1 MAVSEPDAAF
11 TVKPIDPAT
20 TAPDRAHEPRP
31 EQGRQA
37 EGKGQGQAFLPAQ
50 EAQGHAVTAG
60 ARTSRRAAEPKRQG
74 QAQPHAG
81 LSGAQDELA
90 EQDAYFDGLK
100 PAGSGAA
107 ETAEPMRFIT
117 LEEAASMW
125 DTDYTVKR
133 LLPPRGVVLLYGEPA
148 CGKSFSIF
156 SAAVHISEGW
166 PLGNHRVR
174 KKPVYYLALE
184 GSGGLGKR
192 IRAFNAWAQKESK
205 PPLQGVFLFW
215 THGFALNKWAEC
227 QSLCDT
233 INGAGHSGAVVII
246 DTLSQSTL
254 GLDENSSDMAVAIGN
269 ATKIADTIGGLVVLV
284 HHVGKDA
291 TRGPRGHSSL
301 VGNVDGAIQAAK
313 ASKGHGVEWT
323 VKKSKDEAEGH
334 VVGFKLLVFEVG
346 TDTDGDIVTSCAAE
360 PCQTEKPEAAQGSA
374 LSGILK
380 RGSAEDRCLQTF
392 VLAVHEVKTEEVPL
406 EAWRKVYYAKSTAE
420 PDSKRALFNRERGN
434 LVKLGVLSVD
444 NDVYSITPRYRRLL
458 QAETAEGFSETAKPK
473 PKQGSVTSVTPF

>member
-11 TVKPIDPAT
+11 TVEPIDPAT
-20 TAPDRAHEPRP
+20 TAPDKAPERGP

-37 EGKGQGQAFLPAQ
+37 EGKGQGQASFPAKA
-50 EAQGHAVTAG
+50 AQGHAVKAG
-60 ARTSRRAAEPKRQG
+60 ARTSRRATEPKRQG
-74 QAQPHAG
+74 QAQSHAG
-81 LSGAQDELA
+81 LSGAQDGLA
-90 EQDAYFDGLK
+90 EQDAYFARLK

-166 PLGNHRVR
+166 PLGDHRVR

-192 IRAFNAWAQKESK
+192 IRAFNSWAQKESK

-291 TRGPRGHSSL
+291 AKGPRGHSSL

-313 ASKGHGVEWT
+313 ASNGHGVQWT

-334 VVGFKLLVFEVG
+334 VVGFKLQVFEVG

-360 PCQTEKPEAAQGSA
+360 PCKPEKAKGSA
-374 LSGILK
+374 VAEVIKPNSEADRGLKAFLLALHDAKTDGIHI
-380 RGSAEDRCLQTF
+380 ED
-392 VLAVHEVKTEEVPL
+392 
-406 EAWRKVYYAKSTAE
+406 WRKVYYAKSTA
-420 PDSKRALFNRERGN
+420 DSPNTKRNGFTRARNALVGM
-434 LVKLGVLSVD
+434 GVLSVD
-444 NDVYSITPRYRRLL
+444 NDIYALTPDFRRRL
-458 QAETAEGFSETAKPK
+458 QADTKTATQVPTQATHP
-473 PKQGSVTSVTPF
+473 